1 MTEFIDEPKTSQA
14 AQTEVD
20 SIWLT
25 KTSVKP
31 FWLAV
36 SFMLALCGLFAFRPL
51 MYGAIIAILWIS
63 IAWAL
68 EGRDESDELPLS

>member
-1 MTEFIDEPKTSQA
+1 MTEFIDESKTQPQQA
-14 AQTEVD
+14 EVD

-31 FWLAV
+31 FWLAI

-63 IAWAL
+63 IAWIS
-68 EGRDESDELPLS
+68 EGRDESDELPLT

>member
-1 MTEFIDEPKTSQA
+1 MTEFIDEAKTGQA
-14 AQTEVD
+14 PQTEVD

-51 MYGAIIAILWIS
+51 MYGAIIAVVWIS
-63 IAWAL
+63 IAWVL